1 MATER
6 DLELLDDYLSGRMD
20 AEGRA
25 SFEGK
30 LNADTELQQ
39 AHDLQSQLIEGIRQ
53 ARISEL
59 KALMKNTPVPAIST
73 GSTLLKAGAWI
84 LVAAAAA
91 TGVYYWFGN
100 DNSSPADTPVVSAP
114 APADSEP
121 SMDQSQE
128 PTVATQQPEQHET
141 SQPRTKTENKSS
153 EPEASKPVKKPD
165 VHPYE
170 PTSESDDSRPDNVV
184 PQVDNNTESPVVAST
199 VDVEIDNSSR
209 KLDFHYQFRDNKL
222 ILFGTFEK
230 DLYTILEFF
239 HENKR
244 TVFLNYNSS
253 YYLLD
258 ESKDKPT
265 PLKAVTD
272 PALLQKL
279 KEFRGN

>member
-59 KALMKNTPVPAIST
+59 KALLNNTPVPAIST
-73 GSTLLKAGAWI
+73 GSTLLKAGAWV

-91 TGVYYWFGN
+91 TGVYYWLGN
-100 DNSSPADTPVVSAP
+100 NDPLPADTPVVSAP
-114 APADSEP
+114 ADSEP
-121 SMDQSQE
+121 STDQSQE
-128 PTVATQQPEQHET
+128 PTVATQQPEPHET
-141 SQPRTKTENKSS
+141 AQPKTETENKSS
-153 EPEASKPVKKPD
+153 ESEASKPVKKPD
-165 VHPYE
+165 VRPYE

-199 VDVEIDNSSR
+199 VEVEIDNSSR